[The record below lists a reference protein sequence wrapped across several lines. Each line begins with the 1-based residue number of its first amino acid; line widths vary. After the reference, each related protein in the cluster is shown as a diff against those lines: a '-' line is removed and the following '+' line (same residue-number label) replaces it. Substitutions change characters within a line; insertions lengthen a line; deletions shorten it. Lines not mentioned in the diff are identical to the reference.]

1 MPLMQNYFHQNYHL
15 SMKNILVTGG
25 LGFIGSN
32 FIKHIFNKYNYN
44 IFNVDL
50 KTYAASYDNISEDI
64 RKSGRLSL
72 SICDIND
79 TDRLRNLIQRNN
91 INYVVNFAAESHVDN
106 SISDSSPFV
115 HTNINGTHSLLT
127 LLHDC
132 PSIERFLQ
140 VSTDEVYGTLSE
152 QDDPFTETTP
162 IQANSPYSASKA
174 SADLLCRSFYE
185 TFDYPILITRCS
197 NNYGPNQHEEKL
209 MPLMI
214 KKAKA
219 GEKLPVYGDGKNIRD
234 WIHVADHCSGI
245 DAVLHGGKIGEVYNI
260 GGKNEMRNID
270 IVKTILKLLDKD
282 EDQIEF
288 VKDRLGHDWR
298 YAIDNSKIQ
307 NELNWFPSV
316 NFEEGLKELI

>member
-1 MPLMQNYFHQNYHL
+1 
-15 SMKNILVTGG
+15 MKNILITGG

-32 FIKHIFNKYNYN
+32 FIKHIFEKYDYG
-44 IFNVDL
+44 IHNVDS
-50 KTYAASYDNISEDI
+50 KTYAASYDNIGEEI
-64 RKSGRLSL
+64 KKSGRYTL

-79 TDRLRNLIQRNN
+79 TNRVRNLIKRQEV
-91 INYVVNFAAESHVDN
+91 NYVVNFAAESHVDN
-106 SISDSSPFV
+106 SINDSSPFV

-152 QDDPFTETTP
+152 QDAPFTEATP

-185 TFDYPILITRCS
+185 TFNYPILITRCS

-209 MPLMI
+209 IPLMI
-214 KKAKA
+214 KNAKA
-219 GEKLPVYGDGKNIRD
+219 GKELPVYGDGRNIRD

-245 DAVLHGGKIGEVYNI
+245 DAVLHGGKIGDVYNI
-260 GGKNEMRNID
+260 GGKNEVRNIN
-270 IVKTILKLLDKD
+270 IVKTILGLLNKD
-282 EDQIEF
+282 ESQIEY
-288 VKDRLGHDWR
+288 VEDRLGHDWR

-307 NELNWFPSV
+307 NELNWFPV
-316 NFEEGLKELI
+316 VDFKEGLLDLI

>member
-1 MPLMQNYFHQNYHL
+1 
-15 SMKNILVTGG
+15 MKNILVTGG

-64 RKSGRLSL
+64 SKSGRHSL

-79 TDRLRNLIQRNN
+79 TDRLRNLINKN
-91 INYVVNFAAESHVDN
+91 EINYIVNFAAESHVDN
-106 SISDSSPFV
+106 SINDSTPFV
-115 HTNINGTHSLLT
+115 QTNINGTHSLLT

-132 PSIERFLQ
+132 PTIERYLQ

-152 QDDPFTETTP
+152 EDDAFTENTP

-185 TFDYPILITRCS
+185 TFNYPILITRCS

-209 MPLMI
+209 IPLMI
-214 KKAKA
+214 KNAKS
-219 GEKLPVYGDGKNIRD
+219 GKKLPVYGNGKNIRD
-234 WIHVADHCSGI
+234 WIHVSDHCSGI
-245 DAVLHGGKIGEVYNI
+245 DAVLHGGTIGEVYNI

-270 IVKTILKLLDKD
+270 IVKTIIYLLDKD

-316 NFEEGLKELI
+316 NFKDGLKELI

>member
-1 MPLMQNYFHQNYHL
+1 
-15 SMKNILVTGG
+15 MKNILITGG

-32 FIKHIFNKYNYN
+32 FIKHIFDKYDYE
-44 IFNVDL
+44 IFNLDAL
-50 KTYAASYDNISEDI
+50 TYAANINNISGEINESERYNLLID
-64 RKSGRLSL
+64 
-72 SICDIND
+72 DINN
-79 TDRLRNLIQRNN
+79 THSIKSLVKNRE
-91 INYVVNFAAESHVDN
+91 INYIVNFAAESHVDN
-106 SISDSSPFV
+106 SINNSKPFIEA
-115 HTNINGTHSLLT
+115 NINGTHSLLT

-132 PSIERFLQ
+132 PTVERYLQ
-140 VSTDEVYGTLSE
+140 VSTDEVYGSLTE
-152 QDDPFTETTP
+152 QDDAFTENTP
-162 IQANSPYSASKA
+162 LQANSPYSASKA

-209 MPLMI
+209 IPLMI
-214 KKAKA
+214 KNAKA
-219 GEKLPVYGDGKNIRD
+219 GKKLPVYGDGRNIRD
-234 WIHVADHCSGI
+234 WIHVSDHCSGI

-260 GGKNEMRNID
+260 GGKNEVRNID

-298 YAIDNSKIQ
+298 YAIDNTKIQ

-316 NFEEGLKELI
+316 SFKDGLKELI

>member
-1 MPLMQNYFHQNYHL
+1 
-15 SMKNILVTGG
+15 MKNILVTGG

-64 RKSGRLSL
+64 SKSGRHSL

-79 TDRLRNLIQRNN
+79 TDRLRNLINKN
-91 INYVVNFAAESHVDN
+91 EINYVVNFAAESHVDN
-106 SISDSSPFV
+106 SINNSTPFV

-132 PSIERFLQ
+132 PTIERYLQ

-152 QDDPFTETTP
+152 EDDAFTENTP

-185 TFDYPILITRCS
+185 TFNYPILITRCS

-209 MPLMI
+209 IPLMI

-234 WIHVADHCSGI
+234 WIHVSDHCSGI
-245 DAVLHGGKIGEVYNI
+245 DAVLHNGKLGEVYNI

-270 IVKTILKLLDKD
+270 IVKIILKLLGKD

-307 NELNWFPSV
+307 NELNWLPSV

>member
-1 MPLMQNYFHQNYHL
+1 
-15 SMKNILVTGG
+15 MKKILVTGG

-32 FIKHIFNKYNYN
+32 FIKHIFNKYDYH
-44 IFNVDL
+44 IHNVDV
-50 KTYAASYDNISEDI
+50 KTYAANYNNISERI
-64 RKSGRLSL
+64 NRSGRYSL

-79 TDRLRNLIQRNN
+79 TDRLRNLIQKNE
-91 INYVVNFAAESHVDN
+91 INYIVNFAAESHVDN
-106 SISDSSPFV
+106 SINDSTPFV

-132 PSIERFLQ
+132 PTIERYLQ

-152 QDDPFTETTP
+152 EDDAFTENTP

-185 TFDYPILITRCS
+185 TFNYPILITRCS

-209 MPLMI
+209 IPLMI
-214 KKAKA
+214 KNAKA
-219 GEKLPVYGDGKNIRD
+219 GKKLPVYGNGKNIRD

-245 DAVLHGGKIGEVYNI
+245 DAVLHGGTIGEVYNI

-270 IVKTILKLLDKD
+270 IVKTIIYLLDKD

-307 NELNWFPSV
+307 NELNWLPSV
-316 NFEEGLKELI
+316 NFQDGLKELI

>member
-1 MPLMQNYFHQNYHL
+1 
-15 SMKNILVTGG
+15 MKNILVTGG

-298 YAIDNSKIQ
+298 YAIDNSKVQ